1 MHAIELRAEVR
12 KDMSKGGAGRLR
24 RSGLVPGVLYGRE
37 VGNISLVIPVKDL
50 ERVLDT
56 AGQSAL
62 VKVLLGSGDRPE
74 EYTSLVREVQRH
86 PLRREPI
93 HVDLYQVSMEQRLQ
107 TVAPVELV
115 GEAPGVKNGGI
126 LQHGVREI
134 EVECLPADIPE
145 ALKADVSGLEIGD
158 KLTIGDILPPPGV
171 KIVSDGDGLV
181 ATIVPPRLAV
191 EEEPGVEEPG
201 EPEEIKKANEEE
213 GEEE

>member
-1 MHAIELRAEVR
+1 M
-12 KDMSKGGAGRLR
+12 
-24 RSGLVPGVLYGRE
+24 
-37 VGNISLVIPVKDL
+37 
-50 ERVLDT
+50 
-56 AGQSAL
+56 
-62 VKVLLGSGDRPE
+62 
-74 EYTSLVREVQRH
+74 
-86 PLRREPI
+86 
-93 HVDLYQVSMEQRLQ
+93 
-107 TVAPVELV
+107 